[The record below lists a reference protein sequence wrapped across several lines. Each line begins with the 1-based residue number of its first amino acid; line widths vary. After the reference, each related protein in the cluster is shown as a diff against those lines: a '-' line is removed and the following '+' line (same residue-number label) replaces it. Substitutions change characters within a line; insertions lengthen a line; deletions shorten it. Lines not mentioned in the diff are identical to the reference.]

1 MRGHRCGRGSSAV
14 RRGFVDFLHGPGEHS
29 AQVPGEAPQACV
41 DGRGAHR
48 GAVRRRARRQAEPR
62 SRWGTPAHAPA
73 PTAATQPVGDPSAR
87 TGSHGSHTHCSHLSA
102 TRSATPLTE
111 NHSRES
117 FPGAPNQELI
127 GVREREELSS
137 SSSRMK
143 SVPPCHAFAAC
154 PPTLPSLVLA
164 HRPVSWGC
172 WPIREA
178 GSFS

>member
-1 MRGHRCGRGSSAV
+1 MRG
-14 RRGFVDFLHGPGEHS
+14 
-29 AQVPGEAPQACV
+29 
-41 DGRGAHR
+41 
-48 GAVRRRARRQAEPR
+48 RARRSSGGRAET
-62 SRWGTPAHAPA
+62 GQEAGG
-73 PTAATQPVGDPSAR
+73 ATQPVGDSGVR
-87 TGSHGSHTHCSHLSA
+87 TGTHGSHAHCSHLSA

-137 SSSRMK
+137 SSSRTK